1 MGKAEAPHL
10 LNPVS
15 LSISVTLALTV
26 AQAGQL
32 ALPGSG
38 TAPAAESADRG
49 ADPSAE
55 GRYAGL
61 SLDPQA
67 RNPLP
72 APKDD
77 PPRLMWTGFSPG
89 AAGGEIFLQTTRQV
103 AHDMSVTSGAGGR
116 PTLSVFLRNCR
127 IHWKNNARRIDTSF
141 FATPVDGIVAKQK
154 RKDVELSIRLKE
166 SVVPEVRTAPGPD
179 GSQLLVLSF
188 PAGASAAPAAEGHG
202 LPAPASAPA
211 LAPTSPAQLAP
222 PPTGAPLSP
231 PPVGTR

>member
-1 MGKAEAPHL
+1 L

-26 AQAGQL
+26 AQAGHL
-32 ALPGSG
+32 ALPGAAG
-38 TAPAAESADRG
+38 APAAESAERA
-49 ADPSAE
+49 ADSPD

-77 PPRLMWTGFSPG
+77 PPRLMWTGFTPG
-89 AAGGEIFLQTTRQV
+89 TAGGEIFLQTTRQV
-103 AHDMSVTSGAGGR
+103 AHDMSVTTGAGGR

-141 FATPVDGIVAKQK
+141 FATPVDGIVARQK

-188 PAGASAAPAAEGHG
+188 PAGAQAAAAADGRAQPAPVAAPSAAAPTT
-202 LPAPASAPA
+202 PAP
-211 LAPTSPAQLAP
+211 LAPSLSN
-222 PPTGAPLSP
+222 APLSP